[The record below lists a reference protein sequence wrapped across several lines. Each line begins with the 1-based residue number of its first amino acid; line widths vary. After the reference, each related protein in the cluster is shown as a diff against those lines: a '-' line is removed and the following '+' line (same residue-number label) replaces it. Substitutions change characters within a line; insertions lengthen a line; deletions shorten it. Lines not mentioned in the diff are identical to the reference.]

1 MAWFDITFY
10 ELFPQVF
17 NMSIT
22 GAMIILAVI
31 CVRFLLKKAP
41 KIFSYALWA
50 AVLFRLLCPVSFTL
64 DVSFL
69 KQFDVPVTE
78 SGSIEYVPANI
89 VHMEEPSVSTPITAV
104 NDVVNERL
112 PQGNEQLAADPL
124 EAPVSIITYIWLFG
138 IAALVIYSAVQYVK
152 LRRRLIGAIPLHDN
166 IFLADYIDSPFVM
179 GIVFP
184 KIYLPS
190 SLSENEQEYVILHE
204 KHHVKRGD
212 HIIKILAFAAL
223 CVHWF
228 NPFVWLAF
236 VLSGKDMEMSCDEA
250 VMSKMNHDIRA
261 EYATSLLRF
270 ATGRKLFLG
279 TPLAFG
285 EGDTKDR
292 VKNVMTYKKPL
303 LWLSVTAG
311 VVIVV
316 AAVIFMA
323 NPSKSKPLS
332 WNQIWA
338 TDYKVKQILYDN
350 APETEGSRWKQS
362 ILDRCY
368 CVFFSDD
375 ILKLYEA
382 QKGDSEWNNL
392 GEMQEYSPD
401 KRIFTE
407 YTLDNCWLTDYKVAE
422 ITDSY
427 VFYDMKARQML
438 LMVQTATDDTLLSC
452 VEIAVSDAD
461 TATDATTFKPEI
473 VEMEWILQLESLHGY
488 PESESMYITSLVLES
503 VTKKN
508 INPVTTFTITNYTDE
523 NLPGYKTI
531 GFMADDT
538 YYNVEDMRDMGF
550 AVFKSGGEKYT
561 LLDWHVYEN
570 AAQMDNGI
578 YFAPDPAVYHEKG
591 VITDE
596 TAYDVILSKKDSG
609 LAKIVRVLDDGKKLT
624 HYTSNAS
631 LHVTLFHWKDQ
642 AKSKTIMQYYY
653 DAAGNIIN
661 DTGIIIPSRSTN
673 IPSNEVT
680 KVRVGSQMS
689 DGRLPVNKLTP
700 KDAEY
705 ILDLLEKASW
715 LNGTTDCFAD
725 CVFGLEDG
733 SVLYYHSD
741 CGTINDNKTGRCIK
755 LTDVEQSELNGLLS
769 KYVTLGSAELP
780 TEELSLEL
788 PNGATRLDEEELTWF
803 GEQYFSD
810 PCMSILRTT
819 NIFLKTDYASPEEI
833 NLFELFNSTLM
844 MYGKSTATQEE
855 KEAAKKLANAEGKDN
870 ISVSKITASEMSET
884 LELYLGLTLEETQ
897 KVGLDKFVYLEEYDA
912 YYLVVPNERPI
923 YRLCSILDGYRTK
936 DGRVVLLYE
945 DTSSIVDGV
954 YAKYI
959 VTLLVAKNG
968 SIPSVSGYYIYSNLP
983 K

>member
-10 ELFPQVF
+10 ELFPQVV

-22 GAMIILAVI
+22 GTLIILAVI

-89 VHMEEPSVSTPITAV
+89 VHMAEPSVSTPIAAV
-104 NDVVNERL
+104 NNVVNERL

-124 EAPVSIITYIWLFG
+124 EAQVSIITYIWLFG

-152 LRRRLIGAIPLHDN
+152 LRRCLIGTVPLRDN
-166 IFLADYIDSPFVM
+166 IFLADYVDSPFVM
-179 GIVFP
+179 GLVFTR
-184 KIYLPS
+184 IYLPS
-190 SLSENEQEYVILHE
+190 SLNEAEQEYVILHE
-204 KHHVKRGD
+204 KHHIKRGD

-250 VMSKMNHDIRA
+250 VMNKMNHDIRA

-285 EGDTKDR
+285 EGDTKER

-311 VVIVV
+311 VLIVV
-316 AAVIFMA
+316 AAVMFMA
-323 NPSKSKPLS
+323 NPSKSNTLS
-332 WNQIWA
+332 WNKIWA

-350 APETEGSRWKQS
+350 AFNTEDSRWKQN
-362 ILDRCY
+362 IAERYY
-368 CVFFSDD
+368 CVCLIDNA
-375 ILKLYEA
+375 LKLYEA
-382 QKGDSEWNNL
+382 KKGDRQWNNL

-401 KRIFTE
+401 KSIFTE
-407 YTLDNCWLTDYKVAE
+407 YTVDNGWLTDYKVAE

-427 VFYDMKARQML
+427 VFYDTKARQML
-438 LMVQTATDDTLLSC
+438 LMVQTAKDDTLLC
-452 VEIAVSDAD
+452 CAEIAVSDAD
-461 TATDATTFKPEI
+461 TSADAATFEPQI
-473 VEMEWILQLESLHGY
+473 VEMEWILQLDRLHGY
-488 PESESMYITSLVLES
+488 SESESMYITSLVLEA

-508 INPVTTFTITNYTDE
+508 INPITTLTDR
-523 NLPGYKTI
+523 NLSEYKTI

-550 AVFKSGGEKYT
+550 AVFKSDGEKYT
-561 LLDWHVYEN
+561 LLDYHVYEN
-570 AAQMDNGI
+570 AALIDNGI
-578 YFAPDPAVYHEKG
+578 YFAPDPAVYHQKG

-609 LAKIVRVLDDGKKLT
+609 LHKIVRVLDDGTELAAYVSDAT
-624 HYTSNAS
+624 
-631 LHVTLFHWKDQ
+631 LHITLFHWKDQ
-642 AKSKTIMQYYY
+642 AKSKTVMQYYY

-661 DTGIIIPSRSTN
+661 DTGIIISSKSTN
-673 IPSNEVT
+673 VPSNEVA
-680 KVRVGSQMS
+680 KIRVGSQRS
-689 DGRLPVNKLTP
+689 DGRLPVNKLTV

-705 ILDLLEKASW
+705 VVELLDKATW
-715 LNGTTDCFAD
+715 YNGTTDCFED
-725 CVFGLEDG
+725 CVFGMEDG

-755 LTDVEQSELNGLLS
+755 LSDVEQSELNGLLS
-769 KYVTLGSAELP
+769 KYVTLGTSELP

-788 PNGATRLDEEELTWF
+788 PNGATHLTEEELTWF

-844 MYGKSTATQEE
+844 MYGKSTASAEE

-870 ISVSKITASEMSET
+870 ISVSKITAAEMSET
-884 LELYLGLTLEETQ
+884 LELYLGLSLEETQ

-923 YRLCSILDGYRTK
+923 YRMCSILDGYRTK
-936 DGRVVLLYE
+936 DGQVVLFYE
-945 DTSSIVDGV
+945 DTSSIVNGSS
-954 YAKYI
+954 AKYL
-959 VTLLVAKNG
+959 VTLQEVTDG
-968 SIPSVSGYYIYSNLP
+968 SIPSVSGYYIHSNLP